1 MNIKFSVFENLI
13 KAKLSTKEIDLFLM
27 LIRYQDLS
35 GKITGIHHRE
45 VCEECHMCEQSF
57 YSGLRVLQDK
67 QLIRMS
73 RVNQDYDVEIVG
85 NNFNDKNFKV
95 GYIKTNDP
103 MFAAEDFKNLT
114 GNEKLLALDIF
125 KQCRAATS
133 GNKVIGKGEFTK
145 KYSDWFGVCKKT
157 IRRYLTHIRTLFDV
171 RLKDKLYYFYV
182 KKNDVQVT
190 SAAQIYRN
198 RFVKMCVRRGRG
210 HASSKTLKDIAE
222 LAVQYQKTVANVFVT
237 LQDAII
243 AALQQNKNLQ
253 PALVHSIFLDSLK
266 DSLKSTEHIPHKGIK
281 KKNMFN
287 TFKQNVYDF
296 DALEKIL
303 LEK

>member
-1 MNIKFSVFENLI
+1 MNIKFSVLENLI

-27 LIRYQDLS
+27 LIKYQDLS
-35 GKITGIHHRE
+35 GKVTGIHHKE

-73 RVNQDYDVEIVG
+73 RISQDYDIEIGG
-85 NNFNDKNFKV
+85 NNFTDRNFKV

-103 MFAAEDFKNLT
+103 MFATKEFKVLT
-114 GNEKLLALDIF
+114 GNEKLLVLDMF
-125 KQCRAATS
+125 KQCRAAAFCSKT
-133 GNKVIGKGEFTK
+133 IGKQEFVK
-145 KYSDWFGVCKKT
+145 KYSELFGVCKKT

-171 RLKDKLYYFYV
+171 RLKDKLYHFYI
-182 KKNDVQVT
+182 KKVDSRT
-190 SAAQIYRN
+190 APAAQIFRE

-210 HASSKTLKDIAE
+210 LASSETLQDIAE
-222 LAVQYQKTVANVFVT
+222 LAVQYQKSVTNVFMT
-237 LQDAII
+237 LQEAILS
-243 AALQQNKNLQ
+243 ALQQNKNLQ
-253 PALVHSIFLDSLK
+253 PALVHSLFLDNLK
-266 DSLKSTEHIPHKGIK
+266 RAEHIPQKGTK

-287 TFKQNVYDF
+287 QFKQNVYDF